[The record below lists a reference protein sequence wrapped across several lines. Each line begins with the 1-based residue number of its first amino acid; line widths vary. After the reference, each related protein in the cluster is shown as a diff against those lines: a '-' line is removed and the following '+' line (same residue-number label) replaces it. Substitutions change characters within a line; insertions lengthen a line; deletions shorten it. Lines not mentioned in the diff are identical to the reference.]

1 MRGRGRGKGRGKGRG
16 NAAMAAMGQLGQ
28 WLAIR

>member
-1 MRGRGRGKGRGKGRG
+1 MRGRGRGRGKGRG